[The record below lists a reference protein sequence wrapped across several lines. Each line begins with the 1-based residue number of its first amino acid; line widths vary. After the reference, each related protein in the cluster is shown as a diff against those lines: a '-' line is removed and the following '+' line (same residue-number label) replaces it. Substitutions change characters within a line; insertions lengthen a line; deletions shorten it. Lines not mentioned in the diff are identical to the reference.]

1 MSRATVVIESPTE
14 PINLGMT
21 LAGGRL
27 TSACLGDQ
35 SELLETTK
43 KLQRA
48 LFYYNQMP
56 EAERL
61 SIEREAARIIAKL
74 EAA

>member
-1 MSRATVVIESPTE
+1 MSRITVVLENPTE
-14 PINLGMT
+14 PIHLGMR

-61 SIEREAARIIAKL
+61 AIEREAARVIAKL

>member
-1 MSRATVVIESPTE
+1 MSRITIVLDSPTE
-14 PINLGMT
+14 PIHLGMA

-61 SIEREAARIIAKL
+61 AIEREAARIIAKL

>member
-1 MSRATVVIESPTE
+1 MNRITIVIEGATT
-14 PINLGMT
+14 PIQLGMT

-35 SELLETTK
+35 SELLDTAK

-61 SIEREAARIIAKL
+61 AIEREAARLIAKL

>member
-1 MSRATVVIESPTE
+1 MSRVTIVLDSPTE
-14 PINLGMT
+14 PIHLGMT

-56 EAERL
+56 EGERL
-61 SIEREAARIIAKL
+61 AIEREAARVIAKL

>member
-1 MSRATVVIESPTE
+1 MSRVTIVLDSPIE
-14 PINLGMT
+14 PIHLGMT

-56 EAERL
+56 EGERL
-61 SIEREAARIIAKL
+61 AIEREAARVIAKL